1 MSRRSGALALVLA
14 LSGGACGPSVTVTHL
29 QPAPYNLGPA
39 RRLVLVEVGGSLSAE
54 SRLARSFL
62 DQVAGS
68 GVLSIQDA
76 TIASVRLAQ
85 LGSGTAAREAKEFRK
100 KWPADVYV
108 GIASDLQTHSRF
120 ERHKKKTEDGEVEI
134 VRHWMEAECEVRVR
148 LVDANDGHEL
158 AAFSVTQTGAS
169 AHGDTLTSDMR
180 GDAEDRAIESA
191 VADAVSQFAPR
202 MVSEQISL
210 DKKAPMAEEGLKLVE
225 AGDLAGAR
233 KLWEKG
239 LETNG
244 QSAPLR
250 YNLGALCEAL
260 RDRKSARQYYEDAIR
275 LNPAESKYREAL
287 DALEARRR
295 DTKALK
301 NPG

>member
-1 MSRRSGALALVLA
+1 MSRRIGALALALA
-14 LSGGACGPSVTVTHL
+14 FSGWGCGPAVTVTHL

-39 RRLVLVEVGGSLSAE
+39 RRLVLVEVGGSFSAE
-54 SRLARSFL
+54 TRLAKAFL
-62 DQVAGS
+62 DQVAAG
-68 GVLSIQDA
+68 GVLTIQDA
-76 TIASVRLAQ
+76 TRESVRLAA
-85 LGSGTAAREAKEFRK
+85 LGSGMAAREAKEFRK

-108 GIASDLQTHSRF
+108 GIGSELQAHSRF
-120 ERHKKKTEDGEVEI
+120 DRHKKKTDDGEVEV
-134 VRHWMEAECEVRVR
+134 VRHWVEAECEVRVR
-148 LVDANDGHEL
+148 LLDANDGREL
-158 AAFSVTQTGAS
+158 ASFSVTQAGES
-169 AHGDTLTSDMR
+169 AHSDNVSSDMR
-180 GDAEDRAIESA
+180 TDAEDRAIESA

-202 MVSEQISL
+202 MVSERISL
-210 DKKAPMAEEGLKLVE
+210 DKEAPMAEAGLKLVE

-233 KLWEKG
+233 RLWEQG
-239 LETNG
+239 LATNPT
-244 QSAPLR
+244 SAPLR

-260 RDRKSARQYYEDAIR
+260 RDRRAARQYYEDAIR

>member
-1 MSRRSGALALVLA
+1 MSKRSGALALALA
-14 LSGGACGPSVTVTHL
+14 ISGWACGPSVTVTHL

-39 RRLVLVEVGGSLSAE
+39 RRLVLVEVGGSYAAE
-54 SRLARSFL
+54 TRLANAFL
-62 DQVAGS
+62 AQIAGG
-68 GVLSIQDA
+68 GVLTIQDA
-76 TIASVRLAQ
+76 TRESVRLAS
-85 LGSGTAAREAKEFRK
+85 LGSGAAARDAREFRR

-108 GIASDLQTHSRF
+108 GIGSELQSRPRS
-120 ERHKKKTEDGEVEI
+120 ERHKKKTDDGEVEV
-134 VRHWMEAECEVRVR
+134 VRHWVEAECEVRVR
-148 LVDANDGHEL
+148 LLDAADGREL
-158 AAFSVTQTGAS
+158 ASFSVSQSGES
-169 AHGDTLTSDMR
+169 ARADGVGSNMR
-180 GDAEDRAIESA
+180 ADAEDRAIESA

-202 MVSEQISL
+202 MVSERISL
-210 DKKAPMAEEGLKLVE
+210 DKEAPLGEAGLKLVE

-233 KLWEKG
+233 RLWEKG
-239 LETNG
+239 LEANG

-260 RDRKSARQYYEDAIR
+260 RDRRSARQYYEDAIR